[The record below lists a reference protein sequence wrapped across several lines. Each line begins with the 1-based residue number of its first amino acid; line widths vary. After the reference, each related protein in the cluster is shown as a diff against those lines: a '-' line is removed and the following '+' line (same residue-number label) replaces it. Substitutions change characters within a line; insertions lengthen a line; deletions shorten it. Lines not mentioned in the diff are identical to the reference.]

1 VHPCYPPTHDR
12 LAPSGGVLQN
22 RVIHRTHD
30 HNFLIHF
37 FIKIPSPPPAAA
49 LPALPAV
56 ILDCFRELIHKVSH
70 RLRRGASLMALFGA
84 WKHSRRI
91 SRAEERI
98 DDVSLRVAE
107 LENDVESILKTRKKD
122 RAREMAQLRWDKPR
136 DADPP
141 LSAGNGIGSDPVSQ
155 RIRAKRDA
163 RRASL
168 ADLAAQP
175 PGRDEEEE

>member
-1 VHPCYPPTHDR
+1 MGIFSV
-12 LAPSGGVLQN
+12 
-22 RVIHRTHD
+22 
-30 HNFLIHF
+30 
-37 FIKIPSPPPAAA
+37 
-49 LPALPAV
+49 
-56 ILDCFRELIHKVSH
+56 
-70 RLRRGASLMALFGA
+70 

-91 SRAEERI
+91 SRAEDRL
-98 DDVSLRVAE
+98 DDLHARMTE
-107 LENDVESILKTRKKD
+107 VESDLQTLFRQSKKI

-136 DADPP
+136 DVPEHP
-141 LSAGNGIGSDPVSQ
+141 STGNGIGNDPVSQ